1 MAGSKISALTAI
13 TTVDDTDLFPIVD
26 TSATTLKKMTRA
38 QLRKLI
44 ADSPTDL
51 AVLRYSSG
59 SADWLVTTPSAMI
72 TGLTAIT
79 TLADADLLP
88 INQSTTG
95 KKVSVEQLR
104 KQIFASPTTSAFV
117 QYVGSDWV
125 VRTPTQAGDSIRPVL
140 FASPTTNAFVQYS
153 GSDWVVKTPTQAASS
168 IRPVLLSSPS
178 DGTMLEYDETT
189 SDYITSTPQTRRF
202 RQYPTGRYT
211 ATIGATPSIITMS
224 NTGGLFVGLP
234 VAYAIS
240 STLYFGIITAVS
252 ANTSITVAG
261 SGLAAGAVLDS
272 LRIGTESMVRVES
285 FYISGAYGASVDAG
299 LLGTIMK
306 TAYKWR
312 YPRAHLVSFSVR
324 HNTAAATTQPT
335 INVKIGGNS
344 VSTDNSNNGIKPT
357 TAGAWIDNTLASINS
372 SNSGIDF
379 DEAVEIA
386 CTVVGN
392 PTGGALDLTVE
403 CVFVHTYS
411 GT

>member
-13 TTVDDTDLFPIVD
+13 ATVDDTDLFPVVD

-125 VRTPTQAGDSIRPVL
+125 VRTPTQAAASVRPV
-140 FASPTTNAFVQYS
+140 F
-153 GSDWVVKTPTQAASS
+153 
-168 IRPVLLSSPS
+168 ISSPA
-178 DGTMLEYDETT
+178 DGDMLIYSSTSADFVAHNATT
-189 SDYITSTPQTRRF
+189 ARWRTIATA
-202 RQYPTGRYT
+202 RYT
-211 ATIGATPSIITMS
+211 TTIGGTPSIITMS
-224 NTGGLFVGLP
+224 NTGDFAVGLP
-234 VAYAIS
+234 VRYVVS
-240 STLYFGIITAVS
+240 GTTYYGICTALT

-261 SGLAAGAVLDS
+261 PALAAAATISALAVGS
-272 LRIGTESMVRVES
+272 EGMVTTVQM
-285 FYISGAYGASVDAG
+285 FVANAYGDSVNALLASD
-299 LLGTIMK
+299 MK
-306 TAYKWR
+306 TYIKWNR
-312 YPRAHLVSFSVR
+312 RKSYLVRFSVT
-324 HNTAAATTQPT
+324 HNTAAGTTQPT
-335 INVKIGGNS
+335 VNVQVNGSN
-344 VSTDNSNNGIKPT
+344 VSTSNSGNGILPT
-357 TAGAWIDNTLASINS
+357 SAGTWVDNTLASIDSATYDINW
-372 SNSGIDF
+372 
-379 DEAVEIA
+379 DESLSVA
-386 CTVVGN
+386 CTVVGS
-392 PTGGALDLTVE
+392 PTGGALDLTVL
-403 CVFVHTYS
+403 CVFVEE
-411 GT
+411 